1 MLYNVTW
8 NSSETKKI
16 YQATTN
22 SEILMEYLE
31 KSLLERNLV
40 ELIGEAPS
48 PKRGYG
54 VLTYYYS
61 SNPKKVLLTAAPRRK
76 KDYIHVVIFNN
87 KIAKEELQRLGFETG
102 NNKKTPDVKIG
113 RKEDVD
119 RLVEICKASNHT
131 R

>member
-1 MLYNVTW
+1 
-8 NSSETKKI
+8 
-16 YQATTN
+16 
-22 SEILMEYLE
+22 ME
-31 KSLLERNLV
+31 KNLA

-76 KDYIHVVIFNN
+76 NDYIHFVIFNN
-87 KIAKEELQRLGFETG
+87 KVTRDELQSLGIKTG
-102 NNKKTPDVKIG
+102 NNKQRPDVKISS
-113 RKEDVD
+113 KEDVD
-119 RLVEICKASNHT
+119 KLVAICKATNHT